1 MPTDQIIA
9 RRPAAATDSPA
20 GPRFREPPRRGPTP
34 RTLRL
39 AGIIALCI
47 AAAVVIA
54 GIAARLDDS
63 SRLRNWT
70 AIQSIPPVS
79 VTLPATGGGTR
90 QLVLPGSLQADYNA
104 PIYSRVSGYVR
115 AWFTDIGAR
124 VKAGQLMAVIDTP
137 ELDQQ
142 LIQARADLETA
153 RANMQ
158 LASTT
163 ARRWASLL
171 AQDAVS
177 KQETEEKAGDL
188 AAKTAQVDAA
198 QANVGRLLALKAFAR
213 IVAPFDGVVTARR
226 TDIGDLVNAGTGNAG
241 AAGGGAPT
249 SELFDVSKVDRLRL
263 YVRVPQRYSS
273 RITPG
278 MTAGLT
284 VPEYPGRTFK
294 ATLTSTSEAV
304 SDSSG
309 TLLVELAVDNADGA
323 LKTGDYAQVTF
334 NLAGAPA
341 GAGPATLSVPA
352 AALLFRKE
360 GSQVATVNSAN
371 RVVLRPVTISADLG
385 QTVEIGSGLAPTDRV
400 IDNPPDSIATGDLV
414 RVVKPAV
421 SPVPDAAPQPGS
433 DAGD

>member
-1 MPTDQIIA
+1 MPVDQIIV
-9 RRPAAATDSPA
+9 RRPPVADSPA
-20 GPRFREPPRRGPTP
+20 EPRFGEPPRRGSAS

-39 AGIIALCI
+39 AGIVALCV

-54 GIAARLDDS
+54 GVAARLHDAAK
-63 SRLRNWT
+63 LQNWT

-79 VTLPATGGGTR
+79 VILPAPGGGTR

-115 AWFTDIGAR
+115 AWNTDIGAR
-124 VKAGQLMAVIDTP
+124 VKAGQLMATIDTP

-142 LIQARADLETA
+142 LIAARADLETA
-153 RANMQ
+153 RANMR

-177 KQETEEKAGDL
+177 RQETEEKAGDL

-226 TDIGDLVNAGTGNAG
+226 TDIGDLVNAGAAAAG
-241 AAGGGAPT
+241 AGAPT
-249 SELFDVSKVDRLRL
+249 SELFDVAKVDELRL
-263 YVRVPQRYSS
+263 YVHVPQRYSS

-304 SDSSG
+304 SESSG
-309 TLLVELAVDNADGA
+309 TLLVELAVDNADGT

-341 GAGPATLSVPA
+341 GAGPTALSVPA

-371 RVVLRPVTISADLG
+371 RVVLKPVTISADLG
-385 QTVEIGSGLAPTDRV
+385 QTVEIGSGLASTDRV
-400 IDNPPDSIATGDLV
+400 IENPPDSLATGDLV

>member
-1 MPTDQIIA
+1 MPTDQIVA

-54 GIAARLDDS
+54 GVAARLHDS
-63 SRLRNWT
+63 SKLRNWT

-79 VTLPATGGGTR
+79 VILPTAGGGTR

-142 LIQARADLETA
+142 LIASRADLETA

-177 KQETEEKAGDL
+177 KQESEEKAGDL

-226 TDIGDLVNAGTGNAG
+226 TDIGDLVNAGAG
-241 AAGGGAPT
+241 AAGAGAPT
-249 SELFDVSKVDRLRL
+249 AELFDVAKVDRLRL
-263 YVRVPQRYSS
+263 YVHVPQRYSS

-304 SDSSG
+304 SESSG

-341 GAGPATLSVPA
+341 GAGPTALSVPA

-371 RVVLRPVTISADLG
+371 RVVLKPVTISADLG
-385 QTVEIGSGLAPTDRV
+385 QTVEIGSGLSSTDRV
-400 IDNPPDSIATGDLV
+400 IDTPPDSIATGDLV

>member
-1 MPTDQIIA
+1 MPNDQIIA
-9 RRPAAATDSPA
+9 RRPAATDSPA
-20 GPRFREPPRRGPTP
+20 EPRLREPPRRGPTP
-34 RTLRL
+34 RRLRL
-39 AGIIALCI
+39 AGIVALCV

-54 GIAARLDDS
+54 GVAARLHDAS
-63 SRLRNWT
+63 KLQSWT

-79 VTLPATGGGTR
+79 VILPIAGGGTR

-115 AWFTDIGAR
+115 AWHTDIGAR
-124 VKAGQLMAVIDTP
+124 VKAGQLMATIDTP

-226 TDIGDLVNAGTGNAG
+226 TDIGDLVNAGAG
-241 AAGGGAPT
+241 AAGAGAPT
-249 SELFDVSKVDRLRL
+249 SELFDVAKVDKLRL
-263 YVRVPQRYSS
+263 YVHVPQRYSS

-278 MTAGLT
+278 MTADLT
-284 VPEYPGRTFK
+284 VPEYPGRAFK
-294 ATLTSTSEAV
+294 AKLTSTSEAV

-341 GAGPATLSVPA
+341 GAGPAALSVPA

-371 RVVLRPVTISADLG
+371 RVVLKPVVISADLG

-421 SPVPDAAPQPGS
+421 SPAPAPDASPQPGS

>member
-1 MPTDQIIA
+1 MPNDQIIA
-9 RRPAAATDSPA
+9 RRPAATDSPA
-20 GPRFREPPRRGPTP
+20 EPRLREPPRRGPTP
-34 RTLRL
+34 RRLRL
-39 AGIIALCI
+39 AGIVALCV

-54 GIAARLDDS
+54 GVAARLHDAS
-63 SRLRNWT
+63 KLQSWT

-79 VTLPATGGGTR
+79 VILPIAGGGTR

-115 AWFTDIGAR
+115 AWQTDIGAR
-124 VKAGQLMAVIDTP
+124 VKAGQLMATIDTP

-226 TDIGDLVNAGTGNAG
+226 TDIGDLVNAGAG
-241 AAGGGAPT
+241 AAGAGAPT
-249 SELFDVSKVDRLRL
+249 SELFDVAKVDKLRL
-263 YVRVPQRYSS
+263 YVHVPQRYSS

-278 MTAGLT
+278 MTADLT
-284 VPEYPGRTFK
+284 VPEYPGRAFK
-294 ATLTSTSEAV
+294 AKLTSTSEAV

-341 GAGPATLSVPA
+341 GAGPAALSVPA

-371 RVVLRPVTISADLG
+371 RVVLKPVVISADLG

-414 RVVKPAV
+414 RVVKPATV
-421 SPVPDAAPQPGS
+421 SAAADVAPSSGADA
-433 DAGD
+433 D